1 MTAAAVVDAPHVIA
15 QPKFQWR
22 MSTTWP
28 TSLDV
33 MQGSAQR
40 LAKLVEDAT
49 GGRFKIE
56 TFGDGQIMP
65 AFDCFPATSQGT
77 IEAFMAAPS
86 YWASKEPA
94 IEWFQTVPFG
104 MNPEGMMAWY
114 HEGGGHKLG
123 EDPSAAYTPVPA
135 QGPASP
141 PQMAGC
147 FGKKTTATPDKK
159 GPKRGRGAGPANRF
173 LARAGGAPVLI
184 PASGIFSN

>member
-1 MTAAAVVDAPHVIA
+1 VTTERRRFLVTASGTLAAMTAAAVVDAPNVIA
-15 QPKFQWR
+15 QPKVQWR

-40 LAKLVEDAT
+40 LAKLVEEAT

-65 AFDCFPATSQGT
+65 AFDCFPAASQGT
-77 IEAFMAAPS
+77 IESFMAAPS

-114 HEGGGHKLG
+114 YEGDGLTSSSGKRPMRRSISCRARAQ
-123 EDPSAAYTPVPA
+123 PSHPRWPVGSGRRSTPLVTSR
-135 QGPASP
+135 ASRC
-141 PQMAGC
+141 G
-147 FGKKTTATPDKK
+147 
-159 GPKRGRGAGPANRF
+159 
-173 LARAGGAPVLI
+173 LARASATR
-184 PASGIFSN
+184 